1 MLTKKQIEEFR
12 AYLKKAENPL
22 FFFDDDPDGLC
33 SYLILK
39 KYIGKGK
46 GVVLKTKPTLSVD
59 FYRKIEEYCPDYVFI
74 LDIALVEQEFLE
86 KINVPVIWLDHHQP
100 QEMKGVHYY
109 NPMMNKPKDNR
120 PTTYYANE
128 IAENQFLWLAT
139 LGTISDWYYPKFA
152 KEFSKLYPNIL
163 PKNIKKANQAIFDSR
178 LGDLIMTFAFLL
190 KGMTSKVHRMASLLL
205 KIDDPNELLENITPR
220 AKFINKEVVK
230 LKKEYVYMLKQV
242 ESQKPGKEKLF
253 IVYLPISKNSFTSQ
267 LSNLMIYRYP
277 KKVIMVIRQKDDIMV
292 MSARSAKQKIEKI
305 FRESLEGLDGIGGG
319 HDLACG
325 GTVAKDQFNTFLER
339 FKEKLK

>member
-1 MLTKKQIEEFR
+1 MLTKNQIEEFR
-12 AYLKKAENPL
+12 DYLKKAENPL

-46 GVVLKTKPTLSVD
+46 GVVLKTKSMLTID

-74 LDIALVEQEFLE
+74 LDIPIVNQDFLD

-100 QEMKGVHYY
+100 LERSRVHYY
-109 NPMMNKPKDNR
+109 NPMLNKPKDNK

-128 IAENQFLWLAT
+128 IAENKFLWLAT
-139 LGTISDWYYPKFA
+139 VGTISDWFYPSFA

-163 PKNIKKANQAIFDSR
+163 PKNVKEANQAIFDSK
-178 LGDLIMTFAFLL
+178 LGDLIMTFASIL
-190 KGMTSKVHRMASLLL
+190 KGPTSKVHRMASLLL
-205 KIDDPNELLENITPR
+205 TIDDPNELVENITPR
-220 AKFINKEVVK
+220 SKFINKEVAK
-230 LKKEYVYMLKQV
+230 LKKEYEYMLKQL
-242 ESQKPGKEKLF
+242 EAQKPTKDKLF
-253 IVYLPISKNSFTSQ
+253 MVYLPTSKNSFTSQ
-267 LSNLMIYRYP
+267 ISNFMIYKYP
-277 KKVIMVIRQKDDIMV
+277 KKVIMVIRQKDDSMIMSV
-292 MSARSAKQKIEKI
+292 RSSKQKIEKI
-305 FRESLEGLDGIGGG
+305 FRESLDGLEGFGGG

-325 GTVAKDQFNTFLER
+325 GTIIKEQFEIFLSR